1 MATAW
6 RVRFWVVPA
15 GLVGLAIGLSCC
27 EFRPPLLSAV
37 AYDGK
42 EDVVIHAT
50 LRSSDAATIKRRE
63 LYARLTVVNCD
74 GSGDRFP
81 TDPPIEGG
89 RIPGHGTAA
98 QGGTVQ
104 ITGRVP
110 AWIYAKYPKPC
121 VYLEGGGYF
130 SGTVKS
136 GMVPVVRQRSAGPN
150 NSSKPTPLRGAA

>member
-1 MATAW
+1 M
-6 RVRFWVVPA
+6 PA
-15 GLVGLAIGLSCC
+15 GLVGLAIGLSGC

-37 AYDGK
+37 AYNTE
-42 EDVVIHAT
+42 EDVVVYAP
-50 LRSSDAATIKRRE
+50 LSPSDAATIKRRE
-63 LYARLTVVNCD
+63 LYARLIVVNCD

-89 RIPGHGTAA
+89 RITEHGTAA
-98 QGGTVQ
+98 QGETVQ

-110 AWIYAKYPKPC
+110 AWIYAKYTKPC

-136 GMVPVVRQRSAGPN
+136 GIVPVVRQRGAGPN